1 MERKFYTVYYS
12 NVNVEGELEVS
23 KKDTTCDHDFKNGY
37 FVKEFKQEPRYRKK
51 EVKGFWGTKTINEE
65 YFVTVGSGELKTYVE
80 EIDGKY
86 YDIIT
91 GTEAIS
97 EISESYYLYNWK
109 DVQKIG
115 DEYYYYDNEKLNK
128 DLVES
133 KKLKFC
139 EKTGA
144 TIEEMYKFLKSL
156 TDRDIELYHQRMMQA
171 LNNIDKV
178 QKQRMSKVSQE
189 ANKRKEQEDYVRN
202 FIENNGFGRN
212 RTR

>member
-1 MERKFYTVYYS
+1 MQLVILLK
-12 NVNVEGELEVS
+12 NLS
-23 KKDTTCDHDFKNGY
+23 KSH
-37 FVKEFKQEPRYRKK
+37 VIAKK
-51 EVKGFWGTKTINEE
+51 VKGFWGTKTINEE
-65 YFVTVGSGELKTYVE
+65 YFVTVGYDELMTYVE

-97 EISESYYLYNWK
+97 EISEISKFYSWK
-109 DVQKIG
+109 YVQKIG
-115 DEYYYYDNEKLNK
+115 DEYYSGNEKLNK

-139 EKTGA
+139 EMKEA

-156 TDRDIELYHQRMMQA
+156 TDRDIELYHQRMIQA

>member
-12 NVNVEGELEVS
+12 NVNVEGELRVS
-23 KKDTTCDHDFKNGY
+23 EEYVYYEFSFGY
-37 FVKEFKQEPRYRKK
+37 FVKEFKQESRYREK

-97 EISESYYLYNWK
+97 ESYYNWEY
-109 DVQKIG
+109 VQKIG

-139 EKTGA
+139 EKREA
-144 TIEEMYKFLKSL
+144 TIEQMYEFLKSL

>member
-12 NVNVEGELEVS
+12 NVNVEGELRVS
-23 KKDTTCDHDFKNGY
+23 EEYVYYEFSFGY
-37 FVKEFKQEPRYRKK
+37 FVKEFKQESRYREK

-97 EISESYYLYNWK
+97 ESYYNWEY
-109 DVQKIG
+109 VQKIG

-139 EKTGA
+139 EKRGA
-144 TIEEMYKFLKSL
+144 TIEQMYEFLKSL

>member
-1 MERKFYTVYYS
+1 MERKFYNVYYS
-12 NVNVEGELEVS
+12 NVNVEGELKVS
-23 KKDTTCDHDFKNGY
+23 TKSTGYSDNRFEAGY
-37 FVKEFKQEPRYRKK
+37 FVKEFKQESRYRKK

-65 YFVTVGSGELKTYVE
+65 YFVTVGSGWLMTYVE

-97 EISESYYLYNWK
+97 EIPKIYGWK
-109 DVQKIG
+109 YVQKIG
-115 DEYYYYDNEKLNK
+115 DEYYDGNKKLNK

-133 KKLKFC
+133 KKLKFD
-139 EKTGA
+139 EMKEA
-144 TIEEMYKFLKSL
+144 TIEEMYKFLKNL
-156 TDRDIELYHQRMMQA
+156 TDRDIELYHQRMIQA

-178 QKQRMSKVSQE
+178 QEQRMLKVSQE

-212 RTR
+212 RRR

>member
-1 MERKFYTVYYS
+1 MERKFYNVYYS
-12 NVNVEGELEVS
+12 NVNVEGELKVS
-23 KKDTTCDHDFKNGY
+23 KMNTTYSDNDFIDGY

-51 EVKGFWGTKTINEE
+51 EVKSFWGTKTINEE
-65 YFVTVGSGELKTYVE
+65 YFVTVGSGKLMTYVE

-97 EISESYYLYNWK
+97 EISNFYIWEY
-109 DVQKIG
+109 VQKIG
-115 DEYYYYDNEKLNK
+115 DECYSGNEKLNK

-139 EKTGA
+139 EKRGA
-144 TIEEMYKFLKSL
+144 TIEQMYEFLKSL

>member
-1 MERKFYTVYYS
+1 MEKKFYNVYYS
-12 NVNVEGELEVS
+12 NVNVEGELSVS
-23 KKDTTCDHDFKNGY
+23 EEHVYYGFSFGY
-37 FVKEFKQEPRYRKK
+37 FVKEFKQESRYREK

-97 EISESYYLYNWK
+97 EISESYYFYNWK

-139 EKTGA
+139 EKKGA

>member
-1 MERKFYTVYYS
+1 MEKKFYTVYYS
-12 NVNVEGELEVS
+12 NVNVEGELRVS
-23 KKDTTCDHDFKNGY
+23 EEYVYYEFSFGY
-37 FVKEFKQEPRYRKK
+37 FVKEFKQESRYREK

-97 EISESYYLYNWK
+97 ESYYNWEY
-109 DVQKIG
+109 VQKIG

-139 EKTGA
+139 EKREA
-144 TIEEMYKFLKSL
+144 TIEQMYEFLKSL

>member
-1 MERKFYTVYYS
+1 MEKKFYNVYYS
-12 NVNVEGELEVS
+12 NVNVEGELKVS
-23 KKDTTCDHDFKNGY
+23 KMDTTCDNDFKSGY
-37 FVKEFKQEPRYRKK
+37 FVKEFKQEPRYREKK
-51 EVKGFWGTKTINEE
+51 VKGFWGTKTINEE
-65 YFVTVGSGELKTYVE
+65 YFVTVGSGYLDTYVE

-91 GTEAIS
+91 GAEAIS
-97 EISESYYLYNWK
+97 EISEISDFYNWK
-109 DVQKIG
+109 DVEKIG
-115 DEYYYYDNEKLNK
+115 DEYYYGNKKLNK

-139 EKTGA
+139 EKKGA

-156 TDRDIELYHQRMMQA
+156 TDRDFDLYYQRMMQA

>member
-1 MERKFYTVYYS
+1 MERKFYNVYYN
-12 NVNVEGELEVS
+12 NVNVEGELKVS
-23 KKDTTCDHDFKNGY
+23 KMNTTYSDNDFIDGY

-65 YFVTVGSGELKTYVE
+65 YFVTVGSGKLMTYVE

-97 EISESYYLYNWK
+97 EISNFYIWEY
-109 DVQKIG
+109 VQKIG
-115 DEYYYYDNEKLNK
+115 DECYSGNEKLNK

-139 EKTGA
+139 QMKKA

-171 LNNIDKV
+171 LNNIDKI

>member
-1 MERKFYTVYYS
+1 MEKKFYTVYYS
-12 NVNVEGELEVS
+12 NVNVEGELRVS
-23 KKDTTCDHDFKNGY
+23 EKYVYYEFLYGY
-37 FVKEFKQEPRYRKK
+37 FVKEFKQESRYREK

-65 YFVTVGSGELKTYVE
+65 YFVTVGSGELETYVE

-97 EISESYYLYNWK
+97 EISEVPEIYRWK
-109 DVQKIG
+109 DVEKIG
-115 DEYYYYDNEKLNK
+115 DEYYYGNKKLNK

-139 EKTGA
+139 EKRGA
-144 TIEEMYKFLKSL
+144 TIEQMYEFLKSL

>member
-1 MERKFYTVYYS
+1 MERKFYNVYYS
-12 NVNVEGELEVS
+12 NVNVEGELKVS
-23 KKDTTCDHDFKNGY
+23 KMNTTYSDNDFIDGY

-65 YFVTVGSGELKTYVE
+65 YFVTVGSGKLMTYVE

-97 EISESYYLYNWK
+97 EISNFYIWEY
-109 DVQKIG
+109 VQKIG
-115 DEYYYYDNEKLNK
+115 DECYSGNEKLNK

-139 EKTGA
+139 QMKKA

-171 LNNIDKV
+171 LNNINKV

>member
-1 MERKFYTVYYS
+1 M
-12 NVNVEGELEVS
+12 
-23 KKDTTCDHDFKNGY
+23 
-37 FVKEFKQEPRYRKK
+37 
-51 EVKGFWGTKTINEE
+51 
-65 YFVTVGSGELKTYVE
+65 TYVE

-97 EISESYYLYNWK
+97 EIPKIYGWK
-109 DVQKIG
+109 YVQKIG
-115 DEYYYYDNEKLNK
+115 DEYYDGNKKLNK

-133 KKLKFC
+133 KKLKFD
-139 EKTGA
+139 EMKEA
-144 TIEEMYKFLKSL
+144 TIEEMYKFLKDL

-178 QKQRMSKVSQE
+178 QEQRMLKVSQE

-212 RTR
+212 RRR